1 MTMKAHTY
9 YIILGRPPIGGKLP
23 PFSAPWRRHCLLSI
37 VCAGCVDSICSSDH
51 KPVFASFD
59 VGVVTQFTS
68 SHGASVLIVLQDI
81 CVEVLY
87 DTIRYEMLF

>member
-9 YIILGRPPIGGKLP
+9 YIILGR
-23 PFSAPWRRHCLLSI
+23 HCLLSI
-37 VCAGCVDSICSSDH
+37 VGAGCVDSICSSDH

-68 SHGASVLIVLQDI
+68 SRGTSVLTADMKIVLQDI